1 MEITQQD
8 ILLRQIRFW
17 ITLFVVLLILSGLTA
32 FPIQTEL
39 NWLAQY
45 YHLFPDSLR
54 FWLET
59 TTAAINDTYAK
70 YPQLAYGYDWLAF
83 AHIVIGIA
91 FVGPWRD
98 PVRNIWVIEWG
109 MIACVLVPFL
119 AFICGPIREI
129 PVFWRI
135 IDASFGVF
143 GILPLWWVR
152 RKIKV
157 LEGMQSKSHF

>member
-1 MEITQQD
+1 MGKLFREIRLW
-8 ILLRQIRFW
+8 LLF
-17 ITLFVVLLILSGLTA
+17 FVILLILSGLTA

-45 YHLFPDSLR
+45 THFFPDNLR
-54 FWLET
+54 LWLEKVI
-59 TTAAINDTYAK
+59 AAVNDTYSK

-91 FVGPWRD
+91 FIGPYRD

-129 PVFWRI
+129 PFFWRL
-135 IDASFGVF
+135 IDTSFGVF
-143 GILPLWWVR
+143 GILPLWYVR
-152 RKIKV
+152 KKIRQLATLQTTV
-157 LEGMQSKSHF
+157 S

>member
-1 MEITQQD
+1 MDKLFREIRLW
-8 ILLRQIRFW
+8 LLF
-17 ITLFVVLLILSGLTA
+17 FVILLILSGLTA

-45 YHLFPDSLR
+45 THFFPDNLR
-54 FWLET
+54 LWLEKV
-59 TTAAINDTYAK
+59 TAAVNDTYSK

-91 FVGPWRD
+91 FIGPYRD
-98 PVRNIWVIEWG
+98 PIRNIWVIEWG

-129 PVFWRI
+129 PFFWRL
-135 IDASFGVF
+135 IDTSFGVF
-143 GILPLWWVR
+143 GILPLWYVR
-152 RKIKV
+152 KKIRQLATLQTTV
-157 LEGMQSKSHF
+157 S

>member
-1 MEITQQD
+1 MEISQQD

-17 ITLFVVLLILSGLTA
+17 LAVFVVLLVLSGLTA

-39 NWLAQY
+39 NWLAHY
-45 YHLFPDSLR
+45 HHLFPDSLR

-59 TTAAINDTYAK
+59 TTAAINDTYTK

-83 AHIVIGIA
+83 AHIVIGVA
-91 FVGPWRD
+91 FIGPWRD

-109 MIACVLVPFL
+109 MIACILVPFL
-119 AFICGPIREI
+119 AFIFGPIREI
-129 PVFWRI
+129 PVFWRF
-135 IDASFGVF
+135 IDTSFGVF

-157 LEGMQSKSHF
+157 LEGME

>member
-1 MEITQQD
+1 METSQQN

-17 ITLFVVLLILSGLTA
+17 LAVFVVLLILSGLTA

-39 NWLAQY
+39 NWLSQY
-45 YHLFPDSLR
+45 NHLFPDSLR
-54 FWLET
+54 LWLEKT
-59 TTAAINDTYAK
+59 TLAINETYAK

-83 AHIVIGIA
+83 AHIVIGVA
-91 FVGPWRD
+91 FIGPYRD

-129 PVFWRI
+129 PLFWRV
-135 IDASFGVF
+135 IDTSFGVF

-152 RKIKV
+152 RKILA
-157 LEGMQSKSHF
+157 LERIG

>member
-1 MEITQQD
+1 MQITQQD

-17 ITLFVVLLILSGLTA
+17 IAVFVVLLILSGLTA

-39 NWLAQY
+39 SWLAQY
-45 YHLFPDSLR
+45 NHFFPDNLR
-54 FWLET
+54 FWLEKT
-59 TTAAINDTYAK
+59 TTAINDTYTK

-91 FVGPWRD
+91 FIGPWRD

-109 MIACVLVPFL
+109 MIACILVPFL
-119 AFICGPIREI
+119 AFIFGPIREI
-129 PVFWRI
+129 PIFWRF
-135 IDASFGVF
+135 IDTSFGVF

-152 RKIKV
+152 GKIKV
-157 LEGMQSKSHF
+157 LERSSRRD